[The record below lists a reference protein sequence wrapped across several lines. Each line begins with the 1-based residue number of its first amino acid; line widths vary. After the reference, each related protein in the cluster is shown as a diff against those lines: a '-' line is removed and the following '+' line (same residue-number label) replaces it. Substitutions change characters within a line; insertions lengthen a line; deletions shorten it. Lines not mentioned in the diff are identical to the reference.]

1 MDYEEMVSK
10 IKTEIWDIYYA
21 GIITQ
26 EQLEKLLNI
35 WKTKYYDELSYRKMK
50 GKLLVNKLNK
60 EREEIEWTG
69 EKK

>member
-1 MDYEEMVSK
+1 MNYEDLVSN

-35 WKTKYYDELSYRKMK
+35 WKQKYYDELSYRKMK
-50 GKLLVNKLNK
+50 GKLIVNKLNN
-60 EREEIEWTG
+60 ESEVE
-69 EKK
+69 

>member
-1 MDYEEMVSK
+1 MGYEEFIQH

-35 WKTKYYDELSYRKMK
+35 WKQKYYDELAYRKMK
-50 GKLLVNKLNK
+50 GKLIVNKLNN
-60 EREEIEWTG
+60 ESEVE
-69 EKK
+69 

>member
-1 MDYEEMVSK
+1 MGYEEIVNN

-35 WKTKYYDELSYRKMK
+35 WKQKYYDELAYRKMK
-50 GKLLVNKLNK
+50 GKLIVNKLSK
-60 EREEIEWTG
+60 ESEVE
-69 EKK
+69 

>member
-10 IKTEIWDIYYA
+10 IKNEIWDIYYA

-35 WKTKYYDELSYRKMK
+35 WKQKYFDELSYRKMK
-50 GKLLVNKLNK
+50 GKLIVNKLNN
-60 EREEIEWTG
+60 ESEVE
-69 EKK
+69 

>member
-1 MDYEEMVSK
+1 MNYEDLVSN

-35 WKTKYYDELSYRKMK
+35 WKQKYYDELSYRKMK
-50 GKLLVNKLNK
+50 GKLIVNKLNK
-60 EREEIEWTG
+60 ESEVE
-69 EKK
+69 